1 MFMQLPAFSPLDR
14 RAVVNSSALLSFAI
28 ASCIGSANAL
38 EFEHHREVCSVS
50 GEVMLSQK
58 GDSTI
63 LNVISGT
70 PAIQSMRKLRS
81 VAWLATPA
89 SSFKR
94 VAALADA
101 QDKDRTIR
109 AYVLLALMPYYS
121 KRTRLS
127 LFPA

>member
-1 MFMQLPAFSPLDR
+1 
-14 RAVVNSSALLSFAI
+14 
-28 ASCIGSANAL
+28 
-38 EFEHHREVCSVS
+38 
-50 GEVMLSQK
+50 
-58 GDSTI
+58 
-63 LNVISGT
+63 
-70 PAIQSMRKLRS
+70 MRKLRS